1 MLEYSPSPTSSED
14 PPQYCQRS
22 IEIEVTYVAQSPYVA
37 DKWLRCPN
45 RYSLCHLGCHLPRHV
60 VLDVAKDLN
69 AGTIGGVAGII
80 AGHPLDT
87 IKVQLQ
93 TSRET
98 GSGALPA
105 LRRVVGS
112 EGAAGLFRGLL
123 SPILSNAPINAVI
136 FGVQGQTVRVLQS
149 RENGGPLT
157 NSQHFVAG
165 SAAGLVQVVFAA
177 PSEHVKI
184 QLQTG
189 AMGAEHS
196 SIAATR
202 TILRR
207 YGMATLFKGWE
218 VCLLRDVPSFGAYF
232 CCYEATKRALTGGR
246 SENET
251 DWKLMT
257 AGGTAG
263 MLSWALCMPL
273 DVVKSCVQGQS
284 LEGKQMT
291 MTEIASTRMKQE
303 GPRFFFKGF
312 GATMV
317 RAFPVSAVTFLV
329 YEKTMQLT
337 S

>member
-1 MLEYSPSPTSSED
+1 MS
-14 PPQYCQRS
+14 
-22 IEIEVTYVAQSPYVA
+22 
-37 DKWLRCPN
+37 W
-45 RYSLCHLGCHLPRHV
+45 
-60 VLDVAKDLN
+60 LDVAKDLN

-93 TSRET
+93 TSR
-98 GSGALPA
+98 GSGSGVLRT

-112 EGAAGLFRGLL
+112 EGAAGLYRGLL

-136 FGVQGQTVRVLQS
+136 FGVQGQSVRALQS
-149 RENGGPLT
+149 TQNQSGPLT

-189 AMGAEHS
+189 AIGAEHS
-196 SIAATR
+196 SIAAAR

-207 YGMATLFKGWE
+207 YGMSTLFRGWE
-218 VCLLRDVPSFGAYF
+218 VCLLRDVPSFGVYF
-232 CCYEATKRALTGGR
+232 CCYEATKRALTNGN
-246 SENET
+246 SDNET

-257 AGGTAG
+257 AGGIAG
-263 MLSWALCMPL
+263 MLSWAVCMPL

-291 MTEIASTRMKQE
+291 MTEVARTRMRQE
-303 GPRFFFKGF
+303 GPWFFFKGF

>member
-1 MLEYSPSPTSSED
+1 MS
-14 PPQYCQRS
+14 
-22 IEIEVTYVAQSPYVA
+22 
-37 DKWLRCPN
+37 W
-45 RYSLCHLGCHLPRHV
+45 
-60 VLDVAKDLN
+60 LDVAKDLN

-98 GSGALPA
+98 GSGVLPA

-136 FGVQGQTVRVLQS
+136 FGVQGQT
-149 RENGGPLT
+149 
-157 NSQHFVAG
+157 
-165 SAAGLVQVVFAA
+165 VVFAA

-232 CCYEATKRALTGGR
+232 CCYEATKRALTGGK

-337 S
+337 SVELVTWLHTILKIINQCTWTLSNIFSL

>member
-1 MLEYSPSPTSSED
+1 MS
-14 PPQYCQRS
+14 
-22 IEIEVTYVAQSPYVA
+22 
-37 DKWLRCPN
+37 W
-45 RYSLCHLGCHLPRHV
+45 
-60 VLDVAKDLN
+60 LDVAKDLN
-69 AGTIGGVAGII
+69 TGTIGGVAGII

-98 GSGALPA
+98 GSGVLRT
-105 LRRVVGS
+105 LRRVVRS
-112 EGAAGLFRGLL
+112 EGAAGLYRGLL

-136 FGVQGQTVRVLQS
+136 FGVQGQMVRALQS
-149 RENGGPLT
+149 RENHSEPLT
-157 NSQHFVAG
+157 NSQHFVAR

-196 SIAATR
+196 SIAAAR
-202 TILRR
+202 TILKR

-232 CCYEATKRALTGGR
+232 CCYEAAKRALTNGN

-257 AGGTAG
+257 AGGIAG
-263 MLSWALCMPL
+263 MLSWAMCMPA

-291 MTEIASTRMKQE
+291 MTEIASSRMKRE
-303 GPRFFFKGF
+303 GPGFFFKGF

-329 YEKTMQLT
+329 YEKIMQLT